1 MTGRIAE
8 QNETE
13 KERKSKTAQE
23 DAFRAQLAKI
33 KRAFASKPFTPHS
46 LFRNGHAQTLAAY
59 AWPRRKRLLR
69 AHHADQARMFEI
81 AKNVQLL
88 AHCHWQTAPTKHPT
102 LLLAHGLEGSSAS
115 PYMLGTGEKAFR
127 AGFNVVR
134 LNLRNCGGTEHLTPT
149 LYNSGLSTDVYA
161 VLTELIERDAL
172 SHIFL
177 AGFSLSGNIVL
188 KLAGELGANAPRAL
202 VGICAV
208 SPSVDLHAC
217 ADAIERRANWI
228 YQKNFM
234 RSLRRRIRRKREL
247 FPELYNLKNL
257 REVRT
262 IRDFD
267 ERFTARDGGYKDAKD
282 YYTRASSLSLLRYIH
297 VPTLLI
303 HAQDDPFIP
312 FTPLNQALIA
322 DDNPYLLLLAPRHG
336 GHVGFIATRA
346 SREEDDED
354 HFWAENRVV
363 EFCRLLDESF
373 KP

>member
-1 MTGRIAE
+1 M
-8 QNETE
+8 
-13 KERKSKTAQE
+13 
-23 DAFRAQLAKI
+23 
-33 KRAFASKPFTPHS
+33 
-46 LFRNGHAQTLAAY
+46 
-59 AWPRRKRLLR
+59 
-69 AHHADQARMFEI
+69 
-81 AKNVQLL
+81 
-88 AHCHWQTAPTKHPT
+88 
-102 LLLAHGLEGSSAS
+102 
-115 PYMLGTGEKAFR
+115 
-127 AGFNVVR
+127 
-134 LNLRNCGGTEHLTPT
+134 
-149 LYNSGLSTDVYA
+149 
-161 VLTELIERDAL
+161 
-172 SHIFL
+172 
-177 AGFSLSGNIVL
+177 
-188 KLAGELGANAPRAL
+188 
-202 VGICAV
+202 
-208 SPSVDLHAC
+208 
-217 ADAIERRANWI
+217 
-228 YQKNFM
+228 
-234 RSLRRRIRRKREL
+234 
-247 FPELYNLKNL
+247 
-257 REVRT
+257 RT